1 MLTTRRLGSWAL
13 DGPRRDV
20 PFLPHCDRVFLMPPR
35 RDARQ
40 PDLFDCRS
48 AGAIAGIAGTVATEK
63 GGFSEACGAPVE
75 AHAATSLFPASQSSI
90 CSVVEAAG
98 GLGQLLSEH
107 PSSVAARLTPSQR
120 QEYAAV
126 VATVQALL
134 AREVSKAPLLT
145 SSTALLDYLHVAQ
158 ARLPRE
164 QFRVL
169 FLDRQNRLIADEVMA
184 EGTVNHVP
192 VYPREVL
199 RRAIQ
204 LDASALVLV
213 HNHPGG
219 DETAS
224 KADID
229 MTRDIVSA
237 AETLGIA
244 VHDHIIVSRKGHTSF
259 RAQRLM

>member
-1 MLTTRRLGSWAL
+1 MPL
-13 DGPRRDV
+13 RRD
-20 PFLPHCDRVFLMPPR
+20 P
-35 RDARQ
+35 RQ
-40 PDLFDCRS
+40 PDLFDRRS
-48 AGAIAGIAGTVATEK
+48 ATTIAGFAGTVATEK
-63 GGFSEACGAPVE
+63 GGFTEPGGASMA

-90 CSVVEAAG
+90 CSVVDAAG
-98 GLGQLLSEH
+98 GISQLLSEH
-107 PSSVAARLTPSQR
+107 PSYVAARLTPAQR

-134 AREVSKAPLLT
+134 AREITKAPQFA
-145 SSTALLDYLHVAQ
+145 SSSALLDYLHVAQ

-184 EGTVNHVP
+184 EGTVDHVP

-244 VHDHIIVSRKGHTSF
+244 VHDHIIVSRKGHSSF